1 MSQGHIPA
9 GSCSPG
15 LRSPR
20 QLSDP
25 RGQAWLLAS
34 PSCHRGQRAGTCH
47 SPCTPHQPRAP
58 PSPRNVRLALQG
70 GHMPGTRGHAQ
81 AVTGPAGHRLSPRPP
96 APGDEVGQPVMALP
110 LPRPPGNLPPGGV
123 QGARQAAQGQGPRP
137 ARVPRPLPH
146 SHRTREEAGASE
158 QGAGGRAACCPRGRQ
173 SLRDKGPAPRQ
184 APLER
189 TFVTT
194 RTSRRAWCDPLRL
207 STALPKRRRTQRTCR
222 ERLPRWPRA
231 ARCPAGPGPPTAPRS
246 DSGAGD
252 ALAEALRRPRSSGPL
267 PQRPPRASVREK
279 PEPSERARPPT
290 WDTGPHA
297 DISCCSSST
306 SPLAP
311 GPTAAPVVTV
321 TAAAR
326 KPPGLSLPRPR
337 AEDRRVP
344 GASPRHCVSARDR
357 ILPVHPRRPPGNLG
371 PEGDRQGHR
380 AGGEAPSPPRT
391 RAPSRLAVRP
401 EPRGC
406 CGHSTAL
413 EPA

>member
-9 GSCSPG
+9 GSCLLG

-34 PSCHRGQRAGTCH
+34 LSCHRGQRAGTCH
-47 SPCTPHQPRAP
+47 SPCTPRQPRAP

-123 QGARQAAQGQGPRP
+123 RGARQAAEGQGPRP

-158 QGAGGRAACCPRGRQ
+158 QGAGGRAACCPRGGQ
-173 SLRDKGPAPRQ
+173 SLRDKGPARRQ

-194 RTSRRAWCDPLRL
+194 RTSRRAWRDPLRL
-207 STALPKRRRTQRTCR
+207 STALPKRRRTRRTCR

-231 ARCPAGPGPPTAPRS
+231 ARCPLTSWPRPPHSAPQRLGGRGRSGGGFAETEVERTPPAVPAPGLCQREAGAQRASPAPHVGHGPPRRHFLLLVLHLPTGARAHGCSRGHS
-246 DSGAGD
+246 DGGSTEASGA
-252 ALAEALRRPRSSGPL
+252 LAA
-267 PQRPPRASVREK
+267 
-279 PEPSERARPPT
+279 
-290 WDTGPHA
+290 
-297 DISCCSSST
+297 
-306 SPLAP
+306 
-311 GPTAAPVVTV
+311 PTA
-321 TAAAR
+321 
-326 KPPGLSLPRPR
+326 
-337 AEDRRVP
+337 
-344 GASPRHCVSARDR
+344 C
-357 ILPVHPRRPPGNLG
+357 
-371 PEGDRQGHR
+371 
-380 AGGEAPSPPRT
+380 
-391 RAPSRLAVRP
+391 
-401 EPRGC
+401 
-406 CGHSTAL
+406 
-413 EPA
+413 

>member
-1 MSQGHIPA
+1 
-9 GSCSPG
+9 
-15 LRSPR
+15 
-20 QLSDP
+20 
-25 RGQAWLLAS
+25 
-34 PSCHRGQRAGTCH
+34 
-47 SPCTPHQPRAP
+47 
-58 PSPRNVRLALQG
+58 
-70 GHMPGTRGHAQ
+70 MPGAAPALAPRCPLPADQLAQ
-81 AVTGPAGHRLSPRPP
+81 A
-96 APGDEVGQPVMALP
+96 
-110 LPRPPGNLPPGGV
+110 
-123 QGARQAAQGQGPRP
+123 
-137 ARVPRPLPH
+137 
-146 SHRTREEAGASE
+146 
-158 QGAGGRAACCPRGRQ
+158 
-173 SLRDKGPAPRQ
+173 
-184 APLER
+184 
-189 TFVTT
+189 
-194 RTSRRAWCDPLRL
+194 
-207 STALPKRRRTQRTCR
+207 
-222 ERLPRWPRA
+222 
-231 ARCPAGPGPPTAPRS
+231 PPTAPRS

-252 ALAEALRRPRSSGPL
+252 TLAEALRRPRSSGPL
-267 PQRPPRASVREK
+267 PQCPPWASVREK

-311 GPTAAPVVTV
+311 GPTAAPAVTV

-326 KPPGLSLPRPR
+326 KPPGLLLPRPR

-344 GASPRHCVSARDR
+344 GASPRRCASARDR

-401 EPRGC
+401 EPRGR

>member
-1 MSQGHIPA
+1 MT
-9 GSCSPG
+9 
-15 LRSPR
+15 RSAFR
-20 QLSDP
+20 
-25 RGQAWLLAS
+25 
-34 PSCHRGQRAGTCH
+34 
-47 SPCTPHQPRAP
+47 
-58 PSPRNVRLALQG
+58 
-70 GHMPGTRGHAQ
+70 
-81 AVTGPAGHRLSPRPP
+81 RLSPNAAGRSARAGSGSRAGP
-96 APGDEVGQPVMALP
+96 ALP
-110 LPRPPGNLPPGGV
+110 
-123 QGARQAAQGQGPRP
+123 
-137 ARVPRPLPH
+137 
-146 SHRTREEAGASE
+146 
-158 QGAGGRAACCPRGRQ
+158 
-173 SLRDKGPAPRQ
+173 
-184 APLER
+184 
-189 TFVTT
+189 
-194 RTSRRAWCDPLRL
+194 
-207 STALPKRRRTQRTCR
+207 
-222 ERLPRWPRA
+222 A
-231 ARCPAGPGPPTAPRS
+231 ARRPAGPGPPTAPRS

-267 PQRPPRASVREK
+267 PQCPPRASVREK

-311 GPTAAPVVTV
+311 GPTAAPAVTV

-344 GASPRHCVSARDR
+344 GASPRCCASARDR

-401 EPRGC
+401 EPRGR

>member
-9 GSCSPG
+9 GSCLLG

-110 LPRPPGNLPPGGV
+110 LPHPPGNLPPGGV

-158 QGAGGRAACCPRGRQ
+158 QGAGGRAACCPRGGQ
-173 SLRDKGPAPRQ
+173 SLRDKGPARRQ

-194 RTSRRAWCDPLRL
+194 RTSRRAWRDPFDG
-207 STALPKRRRTQRTCR
+207 SPQTPQDAAHVPGAAPALAP
-222 ERLPRWPRA
+222 
-231 ARCPAGPGPPTAPRS
+231 RCPLPADQLAQAPPQRHAATRGPGTLWRRLCGDRGRADPSRSARPGPLSERSRSPASEPGPPRGTRAPTQTFP
-246 DSGAGD
+246 A
-252 ALAEALRRPRSSGPL
+252 
-267 PQRPPRASVREK
+267 
-279 PEPSERARPPT
+279 ARPPP
-290 WDTGPHA
+290 PHWR
-297 DISCCSSST
+297 
-306 SPLAP
+306 P
-311 GPTAAPVVTV
+311 GP
-321 TAAAR
+321 R
-326 KPPGLSLPRPR
+326 LLPR
-337 AEDRRVP
+337 
-344 GASPRHCVSARDR
+344 S
-357 ILPVHPRRPPGNLG
+357 
-371 PEGDRQGHR
+371 Q
-380 AGGEAPSPPRT
+380 
-391 RAPSRLAVRP
+391 
-401 EPRGC
+401 
-406 CGHSTAL
+406 
-413 EPA
+413 

>member
-47 SPCTPHQPRAP
+47 SPCTPRQPRAP

-110 LPRPPGNLPPGGV
+110 LPHPPGNLPPGGV

-146 SHRTREEAGASE
+146 SHRTREEAGVSE
-158 QGAGGRAACCPRGRQ
+158 QGAGGRAACCPRGGQ
-173 SLRDKGPAPRQ
+173 SLRDKGPARRQ

-194 RTSRRAWCDPLRL
+194 RTSRRAWSDPFDG
-207 STALPKRRRTQRTCR
+207 SPQTPQDAAHVPGAAPALAP
-222 ERLPRWPRA
+222 
-231 ARCPAGPGPPTAPRS
+231 RCPLPADQLAQAPLQRPAATRGPGTLWRRLCGDRGRADPSRSARPGPLSERSRSPASEPGPPRGTRAPTQTFP
-246 DSGAGD
+246 A
-252 ALAEALRRPRSSGPL
+252 
-267 PQRPPRASVREK
+267 
-279 PEPSERARPPT
+279 ARPPP
-290 WDTGPHA
+290 PHWR
-297 DISCCSSST
+297 
-306 SPLAP
+306 P
-311 GPTAAPVVTV
+311 GP
-321 TAAAR
+321 R
-326 KPPGLSLPRPR
+326 LLPW
-337 AEDRRVP
+337 
-344 GASPRHCVSARDR
+344 S
-357 ILPVHPRRPPGNLG
+357 
-371 PEGDRQGHR
+371 Q
-380 AGGEAPSPPRT
+380 
-391 RAPSRLAVRP
+391 
-401 EPRGC
+401 
-406 CGHSTAL
+406 
-413 EPA
+413 